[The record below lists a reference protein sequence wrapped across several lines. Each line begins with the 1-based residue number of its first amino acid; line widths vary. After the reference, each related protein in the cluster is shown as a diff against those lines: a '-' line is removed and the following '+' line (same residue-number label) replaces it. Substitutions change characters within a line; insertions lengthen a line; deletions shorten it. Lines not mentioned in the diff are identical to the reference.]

1 MKIIKKLQE
10 DGSFKEQTYY
20 SVDEVA
26 KMYSVTHTT
35 VRTWISRGAL
45 KSLKLGKGYCISKE
59 TILDFQKIEDPPP
72 KKKGEEKW
80 LKNIIIEKK

>member
-26 KMYSVTHTT
+26 KMYSVTPIQQFVYGTQE
-35 VRTWISRGAL
+35 V
-45 KSLKLGKGYCISKE
+45 
-59 TILDFQKIEDPPP
+59 F
-72 KKKGEEKW
+72 
-80 LKNIIIEKK
+80 

>member
-26 KMYSVTHTT
+26 KMHSVTHAT
-35 VRTWISRGAL
+35 VRIWISRGVL
-45 KSLKLGKGYCISKE
+45 KSLKLGKGYYISKE
-59 TILDFQKIEDPPP
+59 TILNFQKTDS
-72 KKKGEEKW
+72 
-80 LKNIIIEKK
+80 LS

>member
-26 KMYSVTHTT
+26 KMHSVIHTT
-35 VRTWISRGAL
+35 VRIWISRGVL
-45 KSLKLGKGYCISKE
+45 KSLKLGKGYYISKE
-59 TILDFQKIEDPPP
+59 TILNFQKTDS
-72 KKKGEEKW
+72 
-80 LKNIIIEKK
+80 LS

>member
-35 VRTWISRGAL
+35 VRVWNSRGVL
-45 KSLKLGKGYCISKE
+45 KSFKLEKGLHIKRNHSRFSE
-59 TILDFQKIEDPPP
+59 NRRPPP

>member
-26 KMYSVTHTT
+26 KM
-35 VRTWISRGAL
+35 
-45 KSLKLGKGYCISKE
+45 
-59 TILDFQKIEDPPP
+59 
-72 KKKGEEKW
+72 
-80 LKNIIIEKK
+80 